1 MAVGHAKGE
10 RDRVAWPTANRIH
23 AHLRARYDSR
33 SISYIGQTR
42 FIDVIE

>member
-10 RDRVAWPTANRIH
+10 RDRVAWPTANRIQDF
-23 AHLRARYDSR
+23 RARYDSR

-42 FIDVIE
+42 FIHVIE